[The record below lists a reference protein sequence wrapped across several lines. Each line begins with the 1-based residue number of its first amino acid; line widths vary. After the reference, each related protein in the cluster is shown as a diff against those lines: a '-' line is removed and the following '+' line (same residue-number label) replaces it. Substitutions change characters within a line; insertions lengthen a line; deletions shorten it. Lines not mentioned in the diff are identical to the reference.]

1 MDPNAAGKQVCKITF
16 YTVAILELLGLFI
29 VAGGDFA
36 NGILFYIQAQMNPF
50 GLGFFILLFTLSYFL
65 GKEAGRNIAKGSPY
79 LKIGAIYGLLE
90 GVILLGYV
98 LVIAN
103 TLGQLPKALQ
113 SLPQLS
119 LVIILPVLLLWLFA
133 ASEIK
138 KKMNNATID

>member
-16 YTVAILELLGLFI
+16 YAVAILELIGLFV

-36 NGILFYIQAQMNPF
+36 NGILFYIQAQSNIF
-50 GLGFFILLFTLSYFL
+50 VLGFFILLFVLSYFL

-79 LKIGAIYGLLE
+79 LKVGTIYGLLE

-98 LVIAN
+98 LMIAN
-103 TLGQLPKALQ
+103 AHGQLSKALQ

-119 LVIILPVLLLWLFA
+119 LIIILPVLLLWLFA
-133 ASEIK
+133 ASALK
-138 KKMNNATID
+138 KKTNNTTID